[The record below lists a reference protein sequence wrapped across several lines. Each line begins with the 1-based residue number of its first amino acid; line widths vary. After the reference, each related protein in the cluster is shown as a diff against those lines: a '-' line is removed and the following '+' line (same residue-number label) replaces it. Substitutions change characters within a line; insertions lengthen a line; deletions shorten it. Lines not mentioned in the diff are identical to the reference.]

1 MTKDLAKKK
10 ILAVR
15 FRVDFGS
22 ACSIGIGKIELLE
35 GISRSGSLSAAA
47 RQMPSASTGRA
58 PSSTMIR
65 LAIRTVEKRCD
76 TRMVM
81 RPPTVSSPAT
91 ARSRAA

>member
-1 MTKDLAKKK
+1 MTEDLATKK

-47 RQMPSASTGRA
+47 
-58 PSSTMIR
+58 
-65 LAIRTVEKRCD
+65 
-76 TRMVM
+76 
-81 RPPTVSSPAT
+81 
-91 ARSRAA
+91 AAC